1 MLFHLLFFKKYFL
14 ATNDWEMKMERWFRG
29 QIRVFSFRYTEF
41 LVTADNPC
49 ENVHQDE
56 HRLKT
61 QKKL

>member
-1 MLFHLLFFKKYFL
+1 M
-14 ATNDWEMKMERWFRG
+14 TGKMERWFRG